1 MERKMLLII
10 CILKERKAITIDD
23 ISEMLNIPRRTVVRY
38 IEQLKKNNKIVR
50 KGGRKGGHWE
60 VIK

>member
-10 CILKERKAITIDD
+10 GILKERKAITIDD

-38 IEQLKKNNKIVR
+38 IEQLKKKQ
-50 KGGRKGGHWE
+50 
-60 VIK
+60 